1 MSNQNPNQKENFDD
15 NNLNE
20 ILPNNLDQKQTGF
33 INLENK
39 PNQPETPPTL
49 ETNLPA
55 TEQNAEFREKIKSEK
70 PEKDGF
76 IDESIEGLKKKLKSS
91 KKKPSQ
97 IPQIRDEVTVAIEKI
112 MEEDLK
118 DAFNELTPIQK
129 QEFKI
134 KGEETASQIRILLQR
149 THVKVKNVFK
159 LILEWLK
166 MLPGINKF
174 FLEQEA
180 KIKTDKILAI
190 QNPHTK
196 K

>member
-15 NNLNE
+15 GKLNK
-20 ILPNNLDQKQTGF
+20 ILENNLDQNQTGF

-39 PNQPETPPTL
+39 PSQTELSPTA
-49 ETNLPA
+49 ETNAP
-55 TEQNAEFREKIKSEK
+55 TPEKTAEFQERTKTAQ

-76 IDESIEGLKKKLKSS
+76 IDESIEGLKKKLKST
-91 KKKPSQ
+91 KKKQKQ

-112 MEEDLK
+112 MEEDLQ
-118 DAFNELTPIQK
+118 DAFKELTPIQK

-134 KGEETASQIRILLQR
+134 KGEETANQVRFLLKQ
-149 THVKVKNVFK
+149 THIKVKNIFK
-159 LILEWLK
+159 LIFEWLK

-190 QNPHTK
+190 KEHNK
-196 K
+196 NI

>member
-15 NNLNE
+15 KNLNE
-20 ILPNNLDQKQTGF
+20 IQSNDLDQNQTGF

-39 PNQPETPPTL
+39 PTKSEPFPSTESILPTPERQ
-49 ETNLPA
+49 
-55 TEQNAEFREKIKSEK
+55 TEFHEKIKTEK

-76 IDESIEGLKKKLKSS
+76 IDESIEGLKRKLKNT
-91 KKKPSQ
+91 KKKQKQ
-97 IPQIRDEVTVAIEKI
+97 IPQVRDEVTVAIEKI
-112 MEEDLK
+112 MEEDLQ
-118 DAFNELTPIQK
+118 DAFKELTPIQK

-134 KGEETASQIRILLQR
+134 KGEETATQIRQLLQK
-149 THVKVKNVFK
+149 THVKVKNIFR

-180 KIKTDKILAI
+180 KIKTDKILTI
-190 QNPHTK
+190 KEHNK
-196 K
+196 KI

>member
-15 NNLNE
+15 EKLNK
-20 ILPNNLDQKQTGF
+20 ILENNLDQNQTGF

-39 PNQPETPPTL
+39 STQTEISPTA
-49 ETNLPA
+49 ETNVP
-55 TEQNAEFREKIKSEK
+55 TPEKTAEFREKIKTEQ

-76 IDESIEGLKKKLKSS
+76 IDESIESLKRKLKNTKKKQK
-91 KKKPSQ
+91 Q
-97 IPQIRDEVTVAIEKI
+97 IPQVRDEVTVAIEKI
-112 MEEDLK
+112 MEEDLQ
-118 DAFNELTPIQK
+118 DAYKELTPIQK

-134 KGEETASQIRILLQR
+134 KGEETANQVRFLLKQ
-149 THVKVKNVFK
+149 THIKVKNIFK
-159 LILEWLK
+159 LIFEWLK

-190 QNPHTK
+190 KEHNK
-196 K
+196 NI

>member
-15 NNLNE
+15 ENINKVLSD
-20 ILPNNLDQKQTGF
+20 NLDQNQTGF

-39 PNQPETPPTL
+39 TSQAETSPTL
-49 ETNLPA
+49 ETNLPT
-55 TEQNAEFREKIKSEK
+55 TEQNAEFRKETKTGQ
-70 PEKDGF
+70 PEKESF
-76 IDESIEGLKKKLKSS
+76 IDESIEGLKKKLKST
-91 KKKPSQ
+91 KRKPKQ
-97 IPQIRDEVTVAIEKI
+97 IPQVRDEVTVAIEKI
-112 MEEDLK
+112 MEEDLQ
-118 DAFNELTPIQK
+118 DAYKELTPIQR

-134 KGEETASQIRILLQR
+134 KGEETANEIRTLLKR
-149 THVKVKNVFK
+149 THVKVKSIFK

-190 QNPHTK
+190 KEHNK
-196 K
+196 KI

>member
-15 NNLNE
+15 KNLNE
-20 ILPNNLDQKQTGF
+20 ILPNNFDQNQTGF

-39 PNQPETPPTL
+39 PTQSEMSPSTENPLPTPER
-49 ETNLPA
+49 
-55 TEQNAEFREKIKSEK
+55 QIEFREKIKTEQ

-76 IDESIEGLKKKLKSS
+76 IDESIESLKRKLKNTKKKQK
-91 KKKPSQ
+91 Q
-97 IPQIRDEVTVAIEKI
+97 IPQVRDEVTVAIEKI
-112 MEEDLK
+112 MEEDLQ
-118 DAFNELTPIQK
+118 DAYKELTPIQK

-134 KGEETASQIRILLQR
+134 KGEETANQIRFLLKQ
-149 THVKVKNVFK
+149 THIKVKNIFK
-159 LILEWLK
+159 LIFEWLK

-190 QNPHTK
+190 KEHNK
-196 K
+196 KI

>member
-15 NNLNE
+15 K
-20 ILPNNLDQKQTGF
+20 NLDKNTLSNHLDENQTGF

-39 PNQPETPPTL
+39 PKQPESFPSTESGLPTPERT
-49 ETNLPA
+49 
-55 TEQNAEFREKIKSEK
+55 TEFQEKPKTEK
-70 PEKDGF
+70 PEKEGF
-76 IDESIEGLKKKLKSS
+76 IEESIEGLKKKLKST

-118 DAFNELTPIQK
+118 DAFKELTPIQQ
-129 QEFKI
+129 QEFKL
-134 KGEETASQIRILLQR
+134 KGEKTASEIRLLLKK
-149 THVKVKNVFK
+149 THVKVKTIFR
-159 LILEWLK
+159 LLLEWLK

-180 KIKTDKILAI
+180 KIKTDKILAMKEL
-190 QNPHTK
+190 NK